1 MVICR
6 FLTFLLIFLCGNIL
20 AENTILAFINDE
32 LITSNSIQKKLNFD
46 TPSDLKIIIIQ
57 DYIDILLQLKQA
69 KELNLYPLKNEVSLA
84 ILKIASD
91 TNISIDQLK
100 SYPEFDSL
108 EQEVINKIS
117 LLNLKRF
124 ITKNLF
130 ISKNKVLKD
139 CGKEPFKKDIKQI
152 KIAQII
158 ISELDSQTSTNTNK
172 DNQIKSFLN
181 KLAKHISKGASFENF
196 AKLYSQHI
204 SYVNGGKTEWIE
216 VNSPILIMLDSLSDN
231 EVSEIYKTDFG
242 FTIGIKLD
250 ERFINSNFTKCKEKL
265 IYLNA
270 EKFYSNWVNDLR
282 SDAYIKIYYDK
293 L

>member
-1 MVICR
+1 LVICR

-130 ISKNKVLKD
+130 IS
-139 CGKEPFKKDIKQI
+139 
-152 KIAQII
+152 
-158 ISELDSQTSTNTNK
+158 
-172 DNQIKSFLN
+172 
-181 KLAKHISKGASFENF
+181 
-196 AKLYSQHI
+196 
-204 SYVNGGKTEWIE
+204 
-216 VNSPILIMLDSLSDN
+216 
-231 EVSEIYKTDFG
+231 
-242 FTIGIKLD
+242 
-250 ERFINSNFTKCKEKL
+250 
-265 IYLNA
+265 
-270 EKFYSNWVNDLR
+270 
-282 SDAYIKIYYDK
+282 
-293 L
+293 